1 MGQGIGRRVR
11 REGVDGRFRSTRRC
25 RFSAIIRA

>member
-11 REGVDGRFRSTRRC
+11 RGGAEARFRSTRRC